1 MSSFIDRAR
10 LETFADSIK
19 ASVVPEKSEDIT
31 EGIKDVYSKSSSK
44 GLMSPSIED
53 LTADADEIMSQTDA
67 DMSSSEDTSYASTMS
82 TYDDLY
88 KKQKTKTKKV
98 STSNFGEKMMARYI
112 SELNLK
118 PFQAAALAGNAD
130 YETGGFKFMD
140 ELKPTVRGS
149 KGGTNVFQFTGLQP
163 GYRRYNFEKYVEEN
177 NLDPKDY
184 DAGVDF
190 SIFELTKGDQKSVL
204 KKLRETETP
213 EEANSVIVNS
223 YLKPD
228 KKKTNMPTREA
239 LTLEYTNNYKKDTVQ
254 DGL

>member
-1 MSSFIDRAR
+1 
-10 LETFADSIK
+10 
-19 ASVVPEKSEDIT
+19 
-31 EGIKDVYSKSSSK
+31 
-44 GLMSPSIED
+44 
-53 LTADADEIMSQTDA
+53 
-67 DMSSSEDTSYASTMS
+67 
-82 TYDDLY
+82 
-88 KKQKTKTKKV
+88 
-98 STSNFGEKMMARYI
+98 MARYI

-190 SIFELTKGDQKSVL
+190 SIFELTKGDQKSAL

-213 EEANSVIVNS
+213 EEANRVIVNS
-223 YLKPD
+223 YLKPN